1 MIEALPVSL
10 HQNPGNAGG
19 RHDLILALRE
29 IRHKECIIPFEAC
42 SALLCMAL
50 VVQTGCFKA

>member
-42 SALLCMAL
+42 FTLYSPVDINQMFK
-50 VVQTGCFKA
+50 FKA